1 MFYAIRLARI
11 INKYDRLIKKL
22 NYIELRD
29 NYFNETTYDNIFK
42 SQIRYKGREYYF
54 KNKVS
59 DLVYNDNKIEA
70 NVQGTSKYKVI
81 VEYENNNK
89 LTATCTCP
97 YYKDDNYCKHIY
109 AVIYK
114 DKGSDNK
121 SILIEE
127 LKYNNKTLTEFKN
140 NIEELYNKYM
150 KYLKDFN
157 IECNIELLNKDIAY
171 YNSNIDKLNNTY
183 GIETTITLID
193 NMKRKFL
200 FYKTNLIK
208 VIEQACYNEMDNYH
222 EKKNELRNKYESIK
236 NKYIN
241 DEPDQAYENNEI
253 INTTKE
259 KKKTGYAY
267 YDSLDEQTQENLEKE
282 MKALELEDFEKNLV
296 REGRYNPWNFASK
309 CDRELNETDYYYDD
323 ID

>member
-29 NYFNETTYDNIFK
+29 NYFDETTYDDKFK
-42 SQIRYKGREYYF
+42 PQTCYKGREYYF

-59 DLVYNDNKIEA
+59 DLTYNDNKIVA

-81 VEYENNNK
+81 VKYENNNK
-89 LTATCTCP
+89 LNAICTCP
-97 YYKDDNYCKHIY
+97 FYKDGNYCKHIY

-114 DKGSDNK
+114 DKGSNNNN
-121 SILIEE
+121 ILIEE
-127 LKYNNKTLTEFKN
+127 LKYNVDTLNKFKN
-140 NIEELYNKYM
+140 NIEELYNKYIN
-150 KYLKDFN
+150 YLKDFN

-171 YNSNIDKLNNTY
+171 YNFNIDKLTNTY
-183 GIETTITLID
+183 GIESTITLID

-222 EKKNELRNKYESIK
+222 EKKNELKNKYENIK
-236 NKYIN
+236 NKY
-241 DEPDQAYENNEI
+241 DSEESYEVYENNEN
-253 INTTKE
+253 INITKE
-259 KKKTGYAY
+259 KKKTGYEY

-282 MKALELEDFEKNLV
+282 MKALELEEFEKNLV
-296 REGRYNPWNFASK
+296 REGRYNPWNFSSK
-309 CDRELNETDYYYDD
+309 CDRELNENDYYYDD
-323 ID
+323 VD

>member
-11 INKYDRLIKKL
+11 INKYDKLIKKL

-29 NYFNETTYDNIFK
+29 NYFDETIYDNIFK
-42 SQIRYKGREYYF
+42 PQIRYKGREYYF

-59 DLVYNDNKIEA
+59 DFMCNDNKIEA

-81 VEYENNNK
+81 VEYENSNK

-97 YYKDDNYCKHIY
+97 YYKDGNYCKHIY

-114 DKGSDNK
+114 DKGSNNK
-121 SILIEE
+121 NILIEE
-127 LKYNNKTLTEFKN
+127 LKYNNNTLIEFKN
-140 NIEELYNKYM
+140 SIEELYKKYI

-157 IECNIELLNKDIAY
+157 IESNIELLKKDIVY
-171 YNSNIDKLNNTY
+171 YNSNIDKLNKDCN
-183 GIETTITLID
+183 IESTITLTNNI
-193 NMKRKFL
+193 KRKFS
-200 FYKTNLIK
+200 FYKTDLIK
-208 VIEQACYNEMDNYH
+208 VIEQACYDEMDNYH
-222 EKKNELRNKYESIK
+222 EKKNELINKYESIK
-236 NKYIN
+236 SKYIN
-241 DEPDQAYENNEI
+241 YEPNQAYKNNKI
-253 INTTKE
+253 INNTKE

-282 MKALELEDFEKNLV
+282 MEALELEDFEKDLV

-309 CDRELNETDYYYDD
+309 CDRELNENDYYYDD
-323 ID
+323 VD

>member
-11 INKYDRLIKKL
+11 INKYDRLIKRL

-29 NYFNETTYDNIFK
+29 NYFDETIYDNIFK
-42 SQIRYKGREYYF
+42 PQIRYKGREYYF

-59 DLVYNDNKIEA
+59 DFVCNDNKIEA

-81 VEYENNNK
+81 VEYKNNNN
-89 LTATCTCP
+89 LNATCTCP
-97 YYKDDNYCKHIY
+97 YYKECNYCKHIY

-114 DKGSDNK
+114 DKGSNNK
-121 SILIEE
+121 NILIEE
-127 LKYNNKTLTEFKN
+127 LKYNNKTLIEFKN
-140 NIEELYNKYM
+140 NIEELYKKYI

-157 IECNIELLNKDIAY
+157 IESNIELLKKDIVY
-171 YNSNIDKLNNTY
+171 YNSNIDKLNKDSN
-183 GIETTITLID
+183 IESTTTLID
-193 NMKRKFL
+193 NMKKIFS

-208 VIEQACYNEMDNYH
+208 VIEQACYDEMDSYH
-222 EKKNELRNKYESIK
+222 EKKNELRNKYENIK

-241 DEPDQAYENNEI
+241 DEPNQAYENNEN

-259 KKKTGYAY
+259 KKKTGFAY

-282 MKALELEDFEKNLV
+282 MKALELEEFEKDLV

-309 CDRELNETDYYYDD
+309 CDRELNENDYYYDD

>member
-1 MFYAIRLARI
+1 
-11 INKYDRLIKKL
+11 
-22 NYIELRD
+22 
-29 NYFNETTYDNIFK
+29 
-42 SQIRYKGREYYF
+42 
-54 KNKVS
+54 
-59 DLVYNDNKIEA
+59 
-70 NVQGTSKYKVI
+70 
-81 VEYENNNK
+81 
-89 LTATCTCP
+89 
-97 YYKDDNYCKHIY
+97 
-109 AVIYK
+109 
-114 DKGSDNK
+114 
-121 SILIEE
+121 
-127 LKYNNKTLTEFKN
+127 
-140 NIEELYNKYM
+140 
-150 KYLKDFN
+150 
-157 IECNIELLNKDIAY
+157 
-171 YNSNIDKLNNTY
+171 
-183 GIETTITLID
+183 
-193 NMKRKFL
+193 MKRKFL

-309 CDRELNETDYYYDD
+309 CDRELNENDYYYDD

>member
-29 NYFNETTYDNIFK
+29 NYFDETTYDNIFK
-42 SQIRYKGREYYF
+42 PQIRYKGREYYF

-59 DLVYNDNKIEA
+59 DFICNDNKIEA

-121 SILIEE
+121 NIL
-127 LKYNNKTLTEFKN
+127 
-140 NIEELYNKYM
+140 IEELYNKYM

-157 IECNIELLNKDIAY
+157 IEYNIELLNKDIAY

-259 KKKTGYAY
+259 KKKTGFAY

-282 MKALELEDFEKNLV
+282 MKALELEEFEKNLV

-309 CDRELNETDYYYDD
+309 CDRELNENDYYYDD